1 MSMFHAR
8 PGRDSVREGL
18 KGRLSESAALPL
30 LSRRGLLVG
39 SALAGMLASGV
50 SAAGSAVPLSIEGS
64 EFRVGAEV
72 NTQVVSRG
80 AQKQVEVGTTADGVP
95 VRITRLSYRKVPLA
109 IDEGDD
115 EIMSAEQEPAGLDAA
130 ANAADG
136 VHADEVIG
144 ETSVSTK
151 TLSSEGEVVPFLMHA
166 VTPRTVSIAWG
177 SDASV
182 VYNVFREGQLLAQVS
197 GGQYVDETVSP
208 GTEYRYTIEAVTAS
222 TEAPDAPA
230 LSSEIHV
237 RTLDE
242 EGEAGDATA
251 GSSLA
256 TKAVRA
262 GGPTATLYK
271 RRTFIQQDWVNVNA
285 FEGLGCGVWPG
296 ARARFKGDDRDWSN
310 NFDLDRNRSRTEVF
324 LSVGWNRNPVRISR
338 RIHVSSTT
346 RSVNGEESVKTARP
360 NRGWYVDGAVD
371 KDGAYA
377 LVTLNHRIGN
387 PFCGVGA
394 IRYKENVHMWNDGSL
409 VVEGYRRKVPRH
421 EALMMLEYAGGRG
434 TRGPWNLIREENAG
448 FHCLLLGACSLGN
461 YKGSHGR

>member
-151 TLSSEGEVVPFLMHA
+151 TLSSEGEVVPFLMC
-166 VTPRTVSIAWG
+166 
-177 SDASV
+177 
-182 VYNVFREGQLLAQVS
+182 Q
-197 GGQYVDETVSP
+197 
-208 GTEYRYTIEAVTAS
+208 
-222 TEAPDAPA
+222 
-230 LSSEIHV
+230 
-237 RTLDE
+237 
-242 EGEAGDATA
+242 
-251 GSSLA
+251 
-256 TKAVRA
+256 
-262 GGPTATLYK
+262 
-271 RRTFIQQDWVNVNA
+271 
-285 FEGLGCGVWPG
+285 
-296 ARARFKGDDRDWSN
+296 
-310 NFDLDRNRSRTEVF
+310 
-324 LSVGWNRNPVRISR
+324 
-338 RIHVSSTT
+338 
-346 RSVNGEESVKTARP
+346 
-360 NRGWYVDGAVD
+360 
-371 KDGAYA
+371 
-377 LVTLNHRIGN
+377 
-387 PFCGVGA
+387 
-394 IRYKENVHMWNDGSL
+394 
-409 VVEGYRRKVPRH
+409 
-421 EALMMLEYAGGRG
+421 
-434 TRGPWNLIREENAG
+434 
-448 FHCLLLGACSLGN
+448 
-461 YKGSHGR
+461 